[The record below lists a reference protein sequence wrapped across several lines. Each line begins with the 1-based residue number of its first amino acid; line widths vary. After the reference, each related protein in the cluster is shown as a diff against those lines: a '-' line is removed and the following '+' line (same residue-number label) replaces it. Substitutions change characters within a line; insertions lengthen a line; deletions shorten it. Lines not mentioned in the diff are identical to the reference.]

1 MPAYLFFRK
10 ALLYFFGRKNRN
22 EVVKISYTKLWITRL
37 IKKLLTAIIV
47 EISMK
52 NKKYL
57 STGGVG

>member
-1 MPAYLFFRK
+1 MIPCED
-10 ALLYFFGRKNRN
+10 RN
-22 EVVKISYTKLWITRL
+22 EAVKISYTKLWINRL